1 MGESTTRSASHG
13 ETTRT
18 NQVAPRRLAA
28 VAVAFIGL
36 GFVAGWLAH
45 PATNSRP
52 DAAILAAY
60 KALNEETSRL
70 LARQQARLADDALRQ
85 AAPPTPTA
93 GRP

>member
-1 MGESTTRSASHG
+1 MAASATSSGAVGEP
-13 ETTRT
+13 TRT
-18 NQVAPRRLAA
+18 IQVAPRRLAA

-85 AAPPTPTA
+85 AAPATPTA